1 MLGVSFC
8 GIPRRNGKQ
17 SIHRGWVQ
25 QQHGEKG
32 SVREESFGESNMCV
46 WTKQH
51 EKEIARS
58 GEEEMGQRLCR
69 SCFGPSDHEGRVDT
83 TERSGSVLPAC
94 RG

>member
-8 GIPRRNGKQ
+8 GIPRRNGSKVYIGDGC
-17 SIHRGWVQ
+17 SSST
-25 QQHGEKG
+25 GEKG
-32 SVREESFGESNMCV
+32 SEREERFRESNMCV